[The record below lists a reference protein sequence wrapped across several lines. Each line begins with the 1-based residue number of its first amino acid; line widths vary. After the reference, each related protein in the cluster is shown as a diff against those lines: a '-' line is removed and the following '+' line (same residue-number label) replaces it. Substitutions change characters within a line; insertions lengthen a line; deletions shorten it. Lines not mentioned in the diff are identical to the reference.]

1 MDRKERQKCRTKN
14 DRELGVFGRSSFLKS
29 LFFYVLLC
37 FLIFNGMHWRGNLCW
52 YSALT
57 LSFVLIFYTTV
68 TKVAFSKVA
77 AGALPVAALSAPA
90 FALDSIVESLPTS
103 TVALEVQFGAY
114 LAIALGTILP
124 VLFLINLFIQTESRK
139 AGREG
144 GIDSE

>member
-1 MDRKERQKCRTKN
+1 
-14 DRELGVFGRSSFLKS
+14 
-29 LFFYVLLC
+29 
-37 FLIFNGMHWRGNLCW
+37 
-52 YSALT
+52 
-57 LSFVLIFYTTV
+57 
-68 TKVAFSKVA
+68 
-77 AGALPVAALSAPA
+77 LPVAALSAPA